1 MASSQASCQAPPP
14 PLKEAAW
21 HKPLRGGDAS
31 VVTVKAS
38 YRGDIVRFRVPSSAG
53 VATVKGEVAMRLGL
67 APGEFD
73 VKYLDD
79 DNEWVLLSCDADFQE
94 CLDVIPALSGA
105 SASSGSGT
113 AQPVVRLMVHEVAE
127 VHGSSCGS
135 SD

>member
-1 MASSQASCQAPPP
+1 MP
-14 PLKEAAW
+14 
-21 HKPLRGGDAS
+21 GGDAS

-38 YRGDIVRFRVPSSAG
+38 YRGDIIRFRVPSSAG
-53 VATVKGEVAMRLGL
+53 VATVKGEVAKRLGL
-67 APGEFD
+67 EAGEFD

-94 CLDVIPALSGA
+94 CLDVVPALSGA
-105 SASSGSGT
+105 STSSGSGT
-113 AQPVVRLMVHEVAE
+113 AQPVVRLMVQEVAE